1 MIQYNI
7 KEIID
12 WVQSFSL
19 SEIVSQKECVFYF
32 IRVLKVSEVDTD
44 PKGRLV
50 SFKVSPSNKSYL
62 LVPLQV
68 LTQESSWLGT
78 LF

>member
-19 SEIVSQKECVFYF
+19 PEIVSQKECVFYF

-44 PKGRLV
+44 PKGRFV
-50 SFKVSPSNKSYL
+50 SFKVSPSNESYL
-62 LVPLQV
+62 LVSLQGV
-68 LTQESSWLGT
+68 TQESSWLGT

>member
-19 SEIVSQKECVFYF
+19 LEIVSQKECVFYF

-44 PKGRLV
+44 PKGRFV
-50 SFKVSPSNKSYL
+50 SFKVSPSSESYL
-62 LVPLQV
+62 LVPLQGV
-68 LTQESSWLGT
+68 TQESS
-78 LF
+78 